1 MAEKTKTVYVCS
13 SCGATQSRWSGQCK
27 ECLEWNTMEEEI
39 HSAKAEKGGKNTL
52 RAVGEDLTRAVKLC
66 DIEEKTLFGERFQTG
81 IGELDRALGGGIVK
95 GSVALISGE
104 PGIGKSTLLLQI
116 CKEMGEVKIL
126 YVSGEESELQ
136 IKMRARRLQALTDNI
151 YLQCETDVDA
161 ILCEIDR
168 ISPDILIID
177 SVQTL
182 QDATLS
188 ASPGSTSQVKSC
200 TAAIL
205 SKTKKI
211 GFSTIL
217 VGHVNKDG
225 VIAGPKLLEHMVD
238 VVLYFEG
245 ERTQSCRILRAIK
258 NRYGSTNEIG
268 LFEMTDAGLE
278 EVPDPSR
285 RLLEDSPKHVSGSCP
300 VCLMEGTRPIMTEV
314 QSLITKS
321 PFPNPKRLTSG
332 VDFNRMS
339 MLLAVLEKRLGL
351 RFFDRDVYMNVVGG
365 LRLDETASDLG
376 ICTAVISGALDL
388 KLPGTLIAIG
398 EVGLSGE
405 CRTVGDLDLRVAEA
419 ARLGFET
426 ILIPQKQAER
436 LKKKP
441 DGVRLISIRS
451 VYDLL
456 GTLKELYGQES
467 AE

>member
-13 SCGATQSRWSGQCK
+13 SCGAEFPKWSGQCR
-27 ECLEWNTMEEEI
+27 ECGEWNTLEETVRR
-39 HSAKAEKGGKNTL
+39 SAPAKGLKEKS
-52 RAVGEDLTRAVKLC
+52 VVPEDFASAVKLC
-66 DIEEKTLFGERFQTG
+66 DIEEEHLYGERYQTG
-81 IGELDRALGGGIVK
+81 IGELDRALGGGIVR

-116 CKEMGEVKIL
+116 CKEMTAQKVL
-126 YVSGEESELQ
+126 YVSGEESQLQ
-136 IKMRARRLQALTDNI
+136 IKLRAKRLQALTDNI
-151 YLQCETDVDA
+151 YLQCETDMDGIIA
-161 ILCEIDR
+161 EIER
-168 ISPDILIID
+168 VSPDILIID
-177 SVQTL
+177 SIQTL
-182 QDATLS
+182 QDS
-188 ASPGSTSQVKSC
+188 AVSSSPGSSAQVKAC
-200 TAAIL
+200 AARL
-205 SKTKKI
+205 LAVTKKA

-268 LFEMTDAGLE
+268 LFEMTDEGLE

-285 RLLEDSPKHVSGSCP
+285 RLLEDSPKNVSGSCP

-314 QSLITKS
+314 QALIAKS
-321 PFPNPKRLTSG
+321 PFPNPKRLSSG
-332 VDFNRMS
+332 VDFNRMA

-351 RFFDRDVYMNVVGG
+351 KLYDRDVYMNVVGG
-365 LRLDETASDLG
+365 LRLDETAADLG
-376 ICTAVISGALDL
+376 ICTAVLSSALDL
-388 KLPGTLIAIG
+388 KLPGGLIAIG

-405 CRTVGDLDLRVAEA
+405 CRTIGDSDLRVSEA

-426 ILIPQKQAER
+426 ILLPKKQAER

-441 DGVRLISIRS
+441 KGVNIVAVRS

-456 GTLKELYGQES
+456 GALKELGHD
-467 AE
+467 AT

>member
-1 MAEKTKTVYVCS
+1 MAEKIKTTYVCS
-13 SCGATQSRWSGQCK
+13 SCGAVQAKWSGQCR
-27 ECLEWNTMEEEI
+27 ECGEWNTMEEEI
-39 HSAKAEKGGKNTL
+39 TLPASKKGMAPISLSEEYTPAVRLDEIQEEKFS
-52 RAVGEDLTRAVKLC
+52 GERYLTR
-66 DIEEKTLFGERFQTG
+66 
-81 IGELDRALGGGIVK
+81 IGELDRALGGGIVR

-116 CKEMGEVKIL
+116 CKEMKELKVL
-126 YVSGEESELQ
+126 YVSGEESPLQ
-136 IKMRARRLQALTDNI
+136 IKMRAKRLGAVADHI
-151 YLQCETDVDA
+151 YLQCETDIDG
-161 ILCEIDR
+161 ILAEIAR
-168 ISPDILIID
+168 IGPDILIID
-177 SVQTL
+177 SVQTM
-182 QDATLS
+182 QDS
-188 ASPGSTSQVKSC
+188 ALGSAPGSTGQVKMC
-200 TAAIL
+200 TSKILAA
-205 SKTKKI
+205 TKKA

-300 VCLMEGTRPIMTEV
+300 VCVMEGTRPIMTEV
-314 QSLITKS
+314 QALISRS
-321 PFPNPKRLTSG
+321 PFPNPKRLSSG
-332 VDFNRMS
+332 VDYNRMS

-351 RFFDRDVYMNVVGG
+351 KFFDKDVYLNVVGG
-365 LRLDETASDLG
+365 LKLDETAADLG
-376 ICTAVISGALDL
+376 ILTAIISGAMDL
-388 KLPGTLIAIG
+388 PLPGTLLAIG

-405 CRTVGDLDLRVAEA
+405 CRTIGDCEMRVAEA

-426 ILIPQKQAER
+426 ILLPKKQFER

-441 DGVRLISIRS
+441 DGVKLLPIKS
-451 VYDLL
+451 VFELL
-456 GTLKELYGQES
+456 QILKGD
-467 AE
+467 AR

>member
-13 SCGATQSRWSGQCK
+13 ACGATQAKWSGQCK
-27 ECLEWNTMEEEI
+27 ECGSWNTMEEEV
-39 HSAKAEKGGKNTL
+39 HLAPKGKAKAEISLTEDFSP
-52 RAVGEDLTRAVKLC
+52 AVPLC
-66 DIEEKTLFGERFQTG
+66 EIKEESLFGERYKTG
-81 IGELDRALGGGIVK
+81 IGELDRALGGGIVR

-116 CKEMGEVKIL
+116 CKEMKYLKVL
-126 YVSGEESELQ
+126 YVSGEESQLQ
-136 IKMRARRLQALTDNI
+136 IKMRAKRLSALTENI
-151 YLQCETDVDA
+151 YLQCETDMDA
-161 ILCEIDR
+161 ILTEIAR

-182 QDATLS
+182 SDSALS
-188 ASPGSTSQVKSC
+188 AAPGSTSQVKNC
-200 TAAIL
+200 AARL
-205 SKTKKI
+205 LAATKKS

-268 LFEMTDAGLE
+268 LFEMTDCGLE

-285 RLLEDSPKHVSGSCP
+285 RLLEDSPKQVSGSCP

-314 QSLITKS
+314 QALISKS
-321 PFPNPKRLTSG
+321 PFPSPKRLSSG
-332 VDFNRMS
+332 MDYNRMS
-339 MLLAVLEKRLGL
+339 MLLAVIEKRLGI
-351 RFFDRDVYMNVVGG
+351 RFFDKDVYVNVVGG
-365 LRLDETASDLG
+365 LRLDETASDLAV
-376 ICTAVISGALDL
+376 CTALLTSALDL
-388 KLPGTLIAIG
+388 SLSGNIIAIG

-405 CRTVGDLDLRVAEA
+405 VRAVGDTETRVGEA
-419 ARLGFET
+419 TRLGFET
-426 ILIPQKQAER
+426 ILLPKKQTER

-441 DGVRLISIRS
+441 KNVTLVPLRSI
-451 VYDLL
+451 YDLL
-456 GTLKELYGQES
+456 TVLKENNSGQS
-467 AE
+467 

>member
-1 MAEKTKTVYVCS
+1 MADKTKTIYVCS
-13 SCGATQSRWSGQCK
+13 QCGAVQTKWSGQCR
-27 ECLEWNTMEEEI
+27 ECGEWNTMEEEVQRVL
-39 HSAKAEKGGKNTL
+39 SPSKSSKKESSLT
-52 RAVGEDLTRAVKLC
+52 EDFAGAVKLC
-66 DIEEKTLFGERFQTG
+66 DIREEALSGERYQTG
-81 IGELDRALGGGIVK
+81 IGELDRALGGGIVR

-116 CKEMGEVKIL
+116 CKEMKGLSVL
-126 YVSGEESELQ
+126 YVSGEESQMQ
-136 IKMRARRLQALTDNI
+136 IKLRAKRLGALTDNI
-151 YLQCETDVDA
+151 YLQCETDIDG
-161 ILCEIDR
+161 ILAETER
-168 ISPDILIID
+168 IQPDILIID
-177 SVQTL
+177 SVQTM
-182 QDATLS
+182 QDSALS
-188 ASPGSTSQVKSC
+188 ASAGSTSQVKNC
-200 TAAIL
+200 TGRIL
-205 SKTKKI
+205 SLTKKS

-238 VVLYFEG
+238 VVLTFEG

-285 RLLEDSPKHVSGSCP
+285 RLLEDSPKNVSGSCP

-314 QSLITKS
+314 QTLITKS
-321 PFPNPKRLTSG
+321 PFPNPKRLSSG
-332 VDFNRMS
+332 VDFNRMA

-365 LRLDETASDLG
+365 LRLDETAADLG
-376 ICTAVISGALDL
+376 ICTAAISSAMDY

-405 CRTVGDLDLRVAEA
+405 CRTVGDSDLRVAEA

-426 ILIPQKQAER
+426 ILLPKKQVER

-441 DGVRLISIRS
+441 SGVKLIPVRS
-451 VYDLL
+451 VFDLL
-456 GTLKELYGQES
+456 DTLKSLCHE
-467 AE
+467 

>member
-1 MAEKTKTVYVCS
+1 MAEKRKTVYICS
-13 SCGATQSRWSGQCK
+13 ACGNVQSKWSGQCK
-27 ECLEWNTMEEEI
+27 ECLAWNTMEEEVQVELP
-39 HSAKAEKGGKNTL
+39 AKKGKAPSLSSEEYSPAQRLCEL
-52 RAVGEDLTRAVKLC
+52 REDPMQ
-66 DIEEKTLFGERFQTG
+66 GERYSTG
-81 IGELDRALGGGIVK
+81 LGELDRALGGGIVR

-116 CKEMGEVKIL
+116 CKEMQGLKVL
-126 YVSGEESELQ
+126 YVSGEESAMQ
-136 IKMRARRLQALTDNI
+136 IRMRAKRLGALTDNI
-151 YLQCETDVDA
+151 YLQCETDVDG
-161 ILCEIDR
+161 ILPETER
-168 ISPDILIID
+168 VQPDLLIID

-182 QDATLS
+182 CDSALS
-188 ASPGSTSQVKSC
+188 GSPGSSSQVKN
-200 TAAIL
+200 AAGRIL
-205 SKTKKI
+205 AQTKKS

-285 RLLEDSPKHVSGSCP
+285 RLLEDSPKNVSGSCP

-314 QSLITKS
+314 QALITKS
-321 PFPNPKRLTSG
+321 VFPSPKRLTSG
-332 VDFNRMS
+332 LDFNRTA

-351 RFFDRDVYMNVVGG
+351 KLYDKDVYLNVVGG
-365 LRLDETASDLG
+365 LRLDETAADLG
-376 ICTAVISGALDL
+376 ICTAVLSCMLDL
-388 KLPGTLIAIG
+388 RLPGSLLAMG

-405 CRTVGDLDLRVAEA
+405 CRTVGDSEMRVAEA

-426 ILIPQKQAER
+426 ILLPRAQAER

-441 DGVRLISIRS
+441 RGVRIIGLRS
-451 VYDLL
+451 VFELMQN
-456 GTLKELYGQES
+456 LKEICHE
-467 AE
+467 E

>member
-1 MAEKTKTVYVCS
+1 MV
-13 SCGATQSRWSGQCK
+13 QSALPEEYNVAVRLDEIKEENFSG
-27 ECLEWNTMEEEI
+27 E
-39 HSAKAEKGGKNTL
+39 
-52 RAVGEDLTRAVKLC
+52 RYLTR
-66 DIEEKTLFGERFQTG
+66 
-81 IGELDRALGGGIVK
+81 IGELDRALGGGIVR

-116 CKEMGEVKIL
+116 CKEMQGLRVL
-126 YVSGEESELQ
+126 YVSGEESPLQ
-136 IKMRARRLQALTDNI
+136 IKMRAKRLGAVADHI
-151 YLQCETDVDA
+151 YLQCETDIDG
-161 ILCEIDR
+161 ILAEIGR

-177 SVQTL
+177 SVQTM
-182 QDATLS
+182 QDSALGS
-188 ASPGSTSQVKSC
+188 ASGSTGQVKMC
-200 TAAIL
+200 TSKILAA
-205 SKTKKI
+205 TKRA

-300 VCLMEGTRPIMTEV
+300 VCVMEGTRPILTEV
-314 QSLITKS
+314 QALISRS
-321 PFPNPKRLTSG
+321 PFPNPKRLSSG
-332 VDFNRMS
+332 VDYNRMS

-351 RFFDRDVYMNVVGG
+351 KFFDKDVYLNVVGG
-365 LRLDETASDLG
+365 LKLDETAADLG
-376 ICTAVISGALDL
+376 ILTAIISGAMDL
-388 KLPGTLIAIG
+388 PLPGTLLAIG

-405 CRTVGDLDLRVAEA
+405 CRTIGDCEMRVAEA

-426 ILIPQKQAER
+426 ILLPKKQFER

-441 DGVRLISIRS
+441 DGVKLIPIKS
-451 VYDLL
+451 VFELL
-456 GTLKELYGQES
+456 QILKGDAQ
-467 AE
+467 

>member
-1 MAEKTKTVYVCS
+1 MAEKIKTVYICS
-13 SCGATQSRWSGQCK
+13 ACGSMQTKWSGRCK
-27 ECLEWNTMEEEI
+27 ECGEWDTMEEEKQI
-39 HSAKAEKGGKNTL
+39 TNTKKNSAIA
-52 RAVGEDLTRAVKLC
+52 RVASEDFTAAVKLS
-66 DIEEKTLFGERFQTG
+66 DIQEEALCGERYETG
-81 IGELDRALGGGIVK
+81 LGELDRALGGGIVR

-116 CKEMGEVKIL
+116 CKEMKDLKVL
-126 YVSGEESELQ
+126 YVSGEESQLQ
-136 IKMRARRLQALTDNI
+136 IKMRAKRLGAVAEHI
-151 YLQCETDVDA
+151 YLQCETDLDGIVS
-161 ILCEIDR
+161 EIQR

-177 SVQTL
+177 SVQTM
-182 QDATLS
+182 QDSTLS
-188 ASPGSTSQVKSC
+188 ASAGSTGQVKAC
-200 TAAIL
+200 AAKL
-205 SKTKKI
+205 MNLTKKG

-225 VIAGPKLLEHMVD
+225 IIAGPKLLEHMVD

-268 LFEMTDAGLE
+268 LFEMTDIGLV

-285 RLLEDSPKHVSGSCP
+285 RLLEDSPKQVSGSCP

-314 QSLITKS
+314 QALISKS
-321 PFPNPKRLTSG
+321 PFPNPKRLSSG
-332 VDFNRMS
+332 IDFGRMS

-351 RFFDRDVYMNVVGG
+351 KLFDKDVYLNVVGG

-376 ICTAVISGALDL
+376 ICTAVLSSAMDIA
-388 KLPGTLIAIG
+388 LPGNLIAMG

-405 CRTVGDLDLRVAEA
+405 CRTVGDADIRVAEA

-426 ILIPQKQAER
+426 ILLPHKLCER

-441 DGVRLISIRS
+441 KDVRLVPVRS
-451 VYDLL
+451 VYELL
-456 GTLKELYGQES
+456 TALKEYGNDKK
-467 AE
+467 

>member
-1 MAEKTKTVYVCS
+1 MAEKIKTVYVCS
-13 SCGATQSRWSGQCK
+13 TCGAVQTKWSGQCK
-27 ECLEWNTMEEEI
+27 ECGEWNTMEEDVQRVNT
-39 HSAKAEKGGKNTL
+39 SPKSGAKTAFTPI
-52 RAVGEDLTRAVKLC
+52 ADYTAAVKLS
-66 DIEEKTLFGERFQTG
+66 DIHEESLFGERYEIG
-81 IGELDRALGGGIVK
+81 IGELDRALGGGIVR

-116 CKEMGEVKIL
+116 CKEMKKLKVL

-136 IKMRARRLQALTDNI
+136 IKMRAKRLGALTDNI
-151 YLQCETDVDA
+151 YLQCETDIDG
-161 ILCEIDR
+161 ILTETER
-168 ISPDILIID
+168 IAPDILIID
-177 SVQTL
+177 SVQTM
-182 QDATLS
+182 QDS
-188 ASPGSTSQVKSC
+188 AVSSTPGSPAQVKACSARIL
-200 TAAIL
+200 AA
-205 SKTKKI
+205 TKKK

-268 LFEMTDAGLE
+268 LFEMTDQGLE

-285 RLLEDSPKHVSGSCP
+285 RLLEDSPKNVSGSCP
-300 VCLMEGTRPIMTEV
+300 VCLMEGTRPIITEV
-314 QSLITKS
+314 QALITKS
-321 PFPNPKRLTSG
+321 PFPNPKRLSSG
-332 VDFNRMS
+332 IDYNRMA

-365 LRLDETASDLG
+365 LKLDETAADLG
-376 ICTAVISGALDL
+376 ICTAAISSAMDL
-388 KLPGTLIAIG
+388 PLPGTLIAIG

-405 CRTVGDLDLRVAEA
+405 CRTIGDSDLRVAEA

-426 ILIPQKQAER
+426 ILLPQKQVER

-441 DGVRLISIRS
+441 AGVRLIGIRS
-451 VYDLL
+451 VFDLVSS
-456 GTLKELYGQES
+456 LKEICQK
-467 AE
+467 AEL

>member
-1 MAEKTKTVYVCS
+1 MADKIKTVYVCTA
-13 SCGATQSRWSGQCK
+13 CGATQTKWSGQCK
-27 ECLEWNTMEEEI
+27 ECGEWNTMEEEVVRA
-39 HSAKAEKGGKNTL
+39 SSSSKKAERVTSEEY
-52 RAVGEDLTRAVKLC
+52 ASAVKLC
-66 DIEEKTLFGERFQTG
+66 EIEEETLFGERYETG
-81 IGELDRALGGGIVK
+81 IGELDRALGGGIVR

-116 CKEMGEVKIL
+116 CKEMQKLRVL
-126 YVSGEESELQ
+126 YVSGEESQLQ
-136 IKMRARRLQALTDNI
+136 IKMRAKRLGALTDNV
-151 YLQCETDVDA
+151 YLQCETDLEGIVA
-161 ILCEIDR
+161 ETER
-168 ISPDILIID
+168 IAPDILIID

-182 QDATLS
+182 QDPALS
-188 ASPGSTSQVKSC
+188 AAPGSTSQVKAC
-200 TAAIL
+200 TARIL
-205 SKTKKI
+205 ALTKKS

-268 LFEMTDAGLE
+268 LFEMTDSGLE

-300 VCLMEGTRPIMTEV
+300 ICLMEGTRPIMTEV
-314 QSLITKS
+314 QALITKS
-321 PFPNPKRLTSG
+321 PFPNPKRLSSG
-332 VDFNRMS
+332 IDFNRMA

-365 LRLDETASDLG
+365 LRLDETAADLG
-376 ICTAVISGALDL
+376 ICTAAISSIMDL
-388 KLPGTLIAIG
+388 KLPGNLIAIG

-405 CRTVGDLDLRVAEA
+405 CRTIGDSDLRVAEA

-426 ILIPQKQAER
+426 ILLPQKQVER

-441 DGVRLISIRS
+441 KGVALIGIRS
-451 VYDLL
+451 VYELL
-456 GTLKELYGQES
+456 GSLKEICNDKE
-467 AE
+467 

>member
-1 MAEKTKTVYVCS
+1 MADKIKTVYVCS
-13 SCGATQSRWSGQCK
+13 ACGAVQSKWSGQCK
-27 ECLEWNTMEEEI
+27 ECGEWNTMEEEI
-39 HSAKAEKGGKNTL
+39 QKVSGAAKGAKFVSA
-52 RAVGEDLTRAVKLC
+52 AVADFTQAIKLSE
-66 DIEEKTLFGERFQTG
+66 IQEESFCGERYQTG
-81 IGELDRALGGGIVK
+81 IGELDRALGGGIVR
-95 GSVALISGE
+95 GSVALFSGE

-116 CKEMGEVKIL
+116 CKAMKDLKVL
-126 YVSGEESELQ
+126 YVSGEESQLQ
-136 IKMRARRLQALTDNI
+136 IKIRAKRLGAVSDNV
-151 YLQCETDVDA
+151 YLQCETNIEG
-161 ILCEIDR
+161 ILGEIAR
-168 ISPDILIID
+168 IRPDILIID

-182 QDATLS
+182 QDTSLTS
-188 ASPGSTSQVKSC
+188 TPGSTSQVKLC
-200 TAAIL
+200 TAQL
-205 SKTKKI
+205 MNCTKKE

-285 RLLEDSPKHVSGSCP
+285 RLLEDSPKQVSGSCP

-314 QSLITKS
+314 QSLVTRS
-321 PFPNPKRLTSG
+321 PFPNPKRLSNG
-332 VDFNRMS
+332 VDYNRVS

-351 RFFDRDVYMNVVGG
+351 RFYDKDVYMNVVGG
-365 LRLDETASDLG
+365 LKIDETAADLG
-376 ICTAVISGALDL
+376 ICTALISCALNIR
-388 KLPGTLIAIG
+388 LPGNLIAVG

-405 CRTVGDLDLRVAEA
+405 CRTIGDSDLRVGEA

-426 ILIPQKQAER
+426 ILLPKKQADR

-441 DGVRLISIRS
+441 EGVTMVPVQS
-451 VYDLL
+451 VYELMQK
-456 GTLKELYGQES
+456 LKELGHE
-467 AE
+467 EN